1 MLWACITDDLSGT
14 SLISPVRS
22 PEQRKETHITHHNN
36 SKMTWASQDKPYALF
51 GTCLGAIVVYEV
63 ARRTTAAGNPPV
75 ALFTAAVSPPHIYA
89 EAVMKLYVTR
99 QMAEGEAIDVEE
111 VMNTLRSWDKIPR
124 ETLMMVPVQ
133 SLLCLIT

>member
-1 MLWACITDDLSGT
+1 MRSSTHLDTDTL
-14 SLISPVRS
+14 
-22 PEQRKETHITHHNN
+22 
-36 SKMTWASQDKPYALF
+36 TWATQDKPYALF
-51 GTCLGAIVVYEV
+51 GTCLGAIVAYEV
-63 ARRTTAAGNPPV
+63 ARRTTAADNPPM

-124 ETLMMVPVQ
+124 ETLMMVRVQ
-133 SLLCLIT
+133 TPLLIGSVASAFLAN